1 MNQNMI
7 KKLQQ
12 MQKEMKEAQEQ
23 LEKSIFYGQAGGQTV
38 EVEFNGAKEMQSINI
53 NREAFELPDDYD
65 MLEDTIIAA
74 VNDCMKKID
83 EETQETL
90 GKYTQGMPGM
100 F

>member
-23 LEKSIFYGQAGGQTV
+23 LEQSVFYGQAGGQTV
-38 EVEFNGAKEMQSINI
+38 EVEFNGAKEMQSIKI